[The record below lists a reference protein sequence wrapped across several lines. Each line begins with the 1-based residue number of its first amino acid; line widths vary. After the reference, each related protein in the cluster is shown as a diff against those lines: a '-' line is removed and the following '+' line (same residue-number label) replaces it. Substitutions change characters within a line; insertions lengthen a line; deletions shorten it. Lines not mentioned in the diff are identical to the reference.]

1 MKTGCFQPVRRVP
14 SDLTTVRIDAWWLCL
29 DQLVPQPLWC
39 SADELQRAE
48 RMLPQVR
55 QRFLA
60 SRTALRY
67 LLGQATRQPPAE
79 LVFAYGPYGKPW
91 LPQAPQVQF
100 NLSHSEGLG
109 LLAIAPCAIGVDVE
123 QLDRK
128 LDPLPLAQRFF
139 PAVEA
144 DYLAQLDPTARQS
157 AFLRS
162 WVMKEALLKA
172 TGQGLA
178 GQLTELAFDH
188 GQRRLQ
194 GSDRADWHCQLLE
207 VGGAIAAVAS
217 AEPAVL
223 DLRTSPWSMP
233 GHSV

>member
-1 MKTGCFQPVRRVP
+1 
-14 SDLTTVRIDAWWLCL
+14 
-29 DQLVPQPLWC
+29 
-39 SADELQRAE
+39 
-48 RMLPQVR
+48 MLPQVR

-67 LLGQATRQPPAE
+67 VLGQTTRQSPAE

-123 QLDRK
+123 RLDRK
-128 LDPLPLAQRFF
+128 LDPLLLAQRFF
-139 PAVEA
+139 PAAEA
-144 DYLAQLDPTARQS
+144 SYLAQLDAAARQS

-178 GQLTELAFDH
+178 GQLTELDFDH
-188 GQRRLQ
+188 GQRMLR
-194 GSDRADWHCQLLE
+194 GSDSADWHFQLLE
-207 VGGAIAAVAS
+207 VDGAIAAVAS
-217 AEPAVL
+217 VEPAVL
-223 DLRTSPWSMP
+223 DLRNSPLSIP
-233 GHSV
+233 GNPA